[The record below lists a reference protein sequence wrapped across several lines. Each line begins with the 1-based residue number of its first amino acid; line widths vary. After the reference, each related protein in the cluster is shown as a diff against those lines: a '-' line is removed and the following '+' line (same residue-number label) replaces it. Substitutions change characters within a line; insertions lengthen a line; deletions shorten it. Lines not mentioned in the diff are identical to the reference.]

1 MSHCNYILMAQVET
15 IFRQGD
21 LLIERV
27 DAPIPKNAKVFNN
40 NGVLA
45 LGEKTGHKHRCVPAT
60 VVYQNEKGQELINL
74 EQPTQLV
81 HEEHNTIGLDPGTYV
96 ITHEREYNPFKEA
109 ARQVAD

>member
-1 MSHCNYILMAQVET
+1 MAQVET

-27 DAPIPKNAKVFNN
+27 DTQIPKNAKILNN
-40 NGVLA
+40 TGVLA
-45 LGEKTGHKHRCVPAT
+45 LGEKTGHSHRCVPAT
-60 VVYQNEKGQELINL
+60 TVYKNDQGQEFINL
-74 EQPTQLV
+74 EQPTELV
-81 HEEHNTIGLDPGTYV
+81 HEEHNTIGLEPGTYV